1 MKCTIAIGLSAAT
14 VTAGAILHYLAT
26 PRGIGLGAPRT
37 GTELMVTGV
46 IALALS
52 NVALLVS
59 RNRQMLIDGDV
70 HFRTPV
76 ARKIVVPVGHERR

>member
-1 MKCTIAIGLSAAT
+1 MKRTITIGLSATTAT
-14 VTAGAILHYLAT
+14 TGAILHYLAT

-37 GTELMVTGV
+37 GTELMVAGV

-59 RNRQMLIDGDV
+59 RNRQMSIDGDV
-70 HFRTPV
+70 HCRTPV
-76 ARKIVVPVGHERR
+76 ARAIVVPEGLKRR

>member
-59 RNRQMLIDGDV
+59 RNRQTLIDGDD
-70 HFRTPV
+70 HCPTP
-76 ARKIVVPVGHERR
+76 ATRETVVPTGHERR